1 MAWPLTEPPGAFA
14 GTAVPR
20 PGDCRASIGAIR
32 ASNGAI
38 RGIGQHHDSPPAPGD
53 CRASSGATPFLHAE
67 SKGPAEWW
75 RHSLMNALNPG
86 TVPRN
91 GNTPGPTF
99 TIYNHHVSWRTATRP
114 GDDRTRTAAAERRR
128 RHGRGE
134 VGGGGGG
141 GNGVTTGGTVANN
154 THARARTHKRT
165 NAQMHKRTNAYTHT
179 HAHGQTHTLTHTH
192 FLDQLS
198 HKFLDIYIRNKH

>member
-1 MAWPLTEPPGAFA
+1 MARPLTEPPEAFA
-14 GTAVPR
+14 GAAVPR
-20 PGDCRASIGAIR
+20 PGDCRASDGAIR

-75 RHSLMNALNPG
+75 RHSLMNALDPG
-86 TVPRN
+86 TVPRD
-91 GNTPGPTF
+91 GNTPGPTL

-128 RHGRGE
+128 RHGRGGS
-134 VGGGGGG
+134 GGEGEGGKRRDDWRDGG
-141 GNGVTTGGTVANN
+141 EKRTRTRTNAQ
-154 THARARTHKRT
+154 THKRT
-165 NAQMHKRTNAYTHT
+165 NAHTHT
-179 HAHGQTHTLTHTH
+179 HIHAHTH
-192 FLDQLS
+192 A
-198 HKFLDIYIRNKH
+198 